1 MGSIVI
7 LKATIG
13 KLDTAYA
20 FLHTIDALLFG
31 VSEQGTAKEPRSKR
45 LSLPRAFRR
54 SLAA

>member
-20 FLHTIDALLFG
+20 FLHVINALLFG
-31 VSEQGTAKEPRSKR
+31 VSGKGTAKKPRSK
-45 LSLPRAFRR
+45 
-54 SLAA
+54 